1 MEIVENVGMFGKAE
15 MLENIELFEIVEM
28 MENAEMLEN
37 IELQSGRSC
46 AKPRRAFAEKFGLGR
61 QFHAP

>member
-1 MEIVENVGMFGKAE
+1 MRTDLFQNA
-15 MLENIELFEIVEM
+15 ELFEIVEM

-46 AKPRRAFAEKFGLGR
+46 AKPRRASFGLGR

>member
-1 MEIVENVGMFGKAE
+1 MRTDLFQNA
-15 MLENIELFEIVEM
+15 ELFEIVEM